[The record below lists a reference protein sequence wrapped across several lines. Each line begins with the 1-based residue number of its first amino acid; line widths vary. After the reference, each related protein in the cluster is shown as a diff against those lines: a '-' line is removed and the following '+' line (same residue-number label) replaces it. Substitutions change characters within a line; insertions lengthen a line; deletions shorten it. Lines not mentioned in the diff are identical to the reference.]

1 MTSERQV
8 LGRGLDQLLG
18 RVETSSILENKRGL
32 DNRVL
37 QVGIERV
44 HPNPQQPRTHFDP
57 HALKEL
63 AHSIKEQG
71 LIQPIVVSQKQNGD
85 FIIIAGERRWRAV
98 QQLGWNRIPVIVK
111 SDEGKREKRTV
122 LALVEN
128 LQRQDL
134 NPIEE
139 AQAFSW
145 LLNEKGWLQKD
156 LADRIGRD
164 RSTIANT
171 LRLLQLHPFA
181 QKLLVQN
188 KISLSI
194 AKLLLQEKSQEKQ
207 KIWARQACYEKW
219 TVKDLEK
226 KIKAQNYKAPTSA
239 PQHEWPSWLEE
250 GCRKLARKW
259 SLDIT
264 LKASSKQSK
273 VIISFSD
280 PQQLKDF
287 IDHV

>member
-18 RVETSSILENKRGL
+18 KTQTSPMLDNKRGL

-57 HALKEL
+57 YALKEL
-63 AHSIKEQG
+63 ALSIKEQG
-71 LIQPIVVSQKQNGD
+71 LIQPIVVSQKKDGN
-85 FIIIAGERRWRAV
+85 FTIIAGERRWRAV
-98 QQLGWNRIPVIVK
+98 QQLGWSRISVIVK
-111 SDEGKREKRTV
+111 NDEGKREKRTV

-139 AQAFSW
+139 AHAFSW
-145 LLNEKGWLQKD
+145 LLNEKGCLQKD
-156 LADRIGRD
+156 LAEMIGKE

-171 LRLLQLHPFA
+171 LRLLQLHPSA
-181 QKLLVQN
+181 QKMLAQN

-219 TVKDLEK
+219 TVRDLEK
-226 KIKAQNYKAPTSA
+226 KMRAQKYKAKASCP
-239 PQHEWPSWLEE
+239 ELPSWLKE
-250 GCRKLARKW
+250 GCRRWAKKW
-259 SLDIT
+259 SLDIN
-264 LKASSKQSK
+264 LQPSSKQSK
-273 VIISFSD
+273 VVISFSD

>member
-1 MTSERQV
+1 MASERQV

-18 RVETSSILENKRGL
+18 KTQSASVLDKPSHLENRI
-32 DNRVL
+32 L

-44 HPNPQQPRTHFDP
+44 QPNPHQPRKFFDP

-63 AHSIKEQG
+63 ALSIKEQG
-71 LIQPIVVSQKQNGD
+71 LIQPIVVSQKPDGH

-111 SDEGKREKRTV
+111 DDQGKQEKRAV

-128 LQRQDL
+128 LQRRDL

-139 AQAFSW
+139 ARAFHW

-156 LADRIGRD
+156 LAEITGRD

-171 LRLLQLHPFA
+171 LRLLSLHPEA
-181 QKLLVQN
+181 QKLLEQD

-207 KIWARQACYEKW
+207 KIWARQAYYEKW

-226 KIKAQNYKAPTSA
+226 KLNEPVRKNKTNIP
-239 PQHEWPSWLEE
+239 EMPSWLRE
-250 GCRKLARKW
+250 GCSQWAKKW
-259 SLDIT
+259 NLDVT
-264 LKASSKQSK
+264 LKPSKTQSK
-273 VIISFSD
+273 VVISFSD
-280 PQQLKDF
+280 PRQLRDF